1 MKTVYA
7 NLIGLVMVAGVVT
20 AGSYFTDVT
29 SQYGPSQNT
38 QINAAFNAIEDR
50 IDGSAA
56 VTMAPN
62 KIYVG
67 NNTSNKTE
75 MAVAGDVTIT
85 QNGTTVTTAIGSG
98 VIVNADVSATAAIA
112 HTKLAAVA
120 PGYVMVGNASSQAVA
135 VAVSGDVTMSN
146 AGAVAIASGA
156 IVNADVNASAA
167 IAHTKLAAVAPG
179 YVMVGNASSQA
190 VAVAVSGDITMANN
204 GAVAI
209 AAGAI
214 VAADVNATGLSQI
227 DANVTTT
234 NTVYTPAFR
243 GQVLIGGAGVGTNAV
258 WIAKGVTTND
268 WVQVAP

>member
-1 MKTVYA
+1 
-7 NLIGLVMVAGVVT
+7 
-20 AGSYFTDVT
+20 
-29 SQYGPSQNT
+29 
-38 QINAAFNAIEDR
+38 
-50 IDGSAA
+50 
-56 VTMAPN
+56 
-62 KIYVG
+62 
-67 NNTSNKTE
+67 
-75 MAVAGDVTIT
+75 
-85 QNGTTVTTAIGSG
+85 
-98 VIVNADVSATAAIA
+98 
-112 HTKLAAVA
+112 
-120 PGYVMVGNASSQAVA
+120 MVGNASSQAVA

-156 IVNADVNASAA
+156 IIDADVNASAA